1 MQSRFTAKEKSSSGT
16 HFSSLSPRCAWTTS
30 QSCTAWTCLPMVF
43 SSSSFGRSR
52 AAPTSSSSR
61 LATKTIPS
69 TVFYSKNNKNRNDV
83 IRFYFYSNVNNC
95 VLYGE
100 KQVFRRALF
109 WSRSRKMKY
118 DGRISVKLAHQ
129 SISQVFTYFFF
140 TYILTNTISFL
151 LLKQINMIT

>member
-83 IRFYFYSNVNNC
+83 IRFYFYSNVTIVFYMVKNRFSAEHC
-95 VLYGE
+95 SGREAE
-100 KQVFRRALF
+100 KWSTTAAFRSSWHTNPSHKYLLTFFSLTF
-109 WSRSRKMKY
+109 W
-118 DGRISVKLAHQ
+118 
-129 SISQVFTYFFF
+129 
-140 TYILTNTISFL
+140 
-151 LLKQINMIT
+151 QIQFRFCY